1 MENISNN
8 KSIILFNLAT
18 NVLVVV
24 FITGASY
31 YHTPLNG
38 IKDTAVYGLHLIALQ
53 TSIAG
58 FIYLLTLSKWAFRL
72 VFGPLFFILS
82 CYSFWGYSQDISVTP
97 HLIQALLE
105 TKPDIAVDLISFP
118 YLIFI
123 SISIIILL
131 VLFRWQSSINNRLNW
146 PFYMIAS
153 LCCISVFWVL
163 EQKRPGSLKNRLP
176 YNIYYAVKSYM
187 EKPTLKLNKQIPDVS
202 YHSDE
207 LKMILVLG
215 ESVRADHLSINGYN
229 RPTTPKLKQQSGLI
243 SFPNVYTEH
252 TYTAVSL
259 PQILTNQGQVQSD
272 SEYYSIYD
280 ILDEANYKTYWVGNQ
295 TLEKSYTPIVKTNDS
310 IHLIDAF
317 KSVFSFDKLRD
328 ESLIPV
334 ASNILK
340 ENRRSV
346 ISLHMIG
353 SHWWYED
360 RYSTKEKKFNPVID
374 SKYIPSLT
382 SEQLINSYDNT
393 LLYLDKFISK
403 LIGILENQETPTVL
417 VYISDHG
424 EQLGEE
430 GKWLHAQS
438 GEAAKNPA
446 YLIWFSE
453 SYTKKYPKVVTN
465 IKEATKINSTTDRVF
480 YDILTLLG
488 ISFEKIKQ

>member
-1 MENISNN
+1 MENKNNN
-8 KSIILFNLAT
+8 KSIILFHLVT
-18 NVLVVV
+18 NLVVV
-24 FITGASY
+24 IFITGASY

-53 TSIAG
+53 TSVAG
-58 FIYLLTLSKWAFRL
+58 FIYLLTLSRWVFRL
-72 VFGPLFFILS
+72 VFGPLFFILC
-82 CYSFWGYSQDISVTP
+82 CYSFWGYSQDISITP
-97 HLIQALLE
+97 HLIQALFE
-105 TKPDIAVDLISFP
+105 TKPDIAIDLISFP

-123 SISIIILL
+123 GISIIILL
-131 VLFRWQSSINNRLNW
+131 VLIKWQSSINPRLNW
-146 PFYMIAS
+146 PVYLTAS
-153 LCCISVFWVL
+153 LCCISVFWIL

-176 YNIYYAVKSYM
+176 YNIYYAVKSYTK
-187 EKPTLKLNKQIPDVS
+187 KPNLKLNKQIPEVTH
-202 YHSDE
+202 HSDA

-229 RPTTPKLKQQSGLI
+229 RPTTPKLEQQNGLI

-259 PQILTNQGQVQSD
+259 PQILTNQGQVQND
-272 SEYYSIYD
+272 SEYFSIYD
-280 ILDEANYKTYWVGNQ
+280 ILNKANYKTYWVGNQ
-295 TLEKSYTPIVKTNDS
+295 ALEKSYTPIVKTNDS

-334 ASNILK
+334 AANIL
-340 ENRRSV
+340 EQNPRSV

-360 RYSTKEKKFNPVID
+360 RYSPKEKVFSPVID

-382 SEQLINSYDNT
+382 PEQLINSYDNT
-393 LLYLDKFISK
+393 LVYLDKFMNK
-403 LIGILENQETPTVL
+403 LIGVLEDEETPTVL

-424 EQLGEE
+424 EQLGED

-438 GEAAKNPA
+438 GKATKNPA
-446 YLIWFSE
+446 YMMWFSE
-453 SYTKKYPKVVTN
+453 SYTKKYPKVVN
-465 IKEATKINSTTDRVF
+465 ELKETTKINSTTDRVF
-480 YDILTLLG
+480 YDVLSLLG
-488 ISFEKIKQ
+488 INFANKL

>member
-1 MENISNN
+1 MENKNNN
-8 KSIILFNLAT
+8 KSIILFHLVT
-18 NVLVVV
+18 NLVVV
-24 FITGASY
+24 IFITGASY

-53 TSIAG
+53 TSVAG
-58 FIYLLTLSKWAFRL
+58 FIYLLTLSRWVFRL

-82 CYSFWGYSQDISVTP
+82 CYSFWGYSQDISITP

-105 TKPDIAVDLISFP
+105 TKPDIAIDLISFR
-118 YLIFI
+118 YLILI
-123 SISIIILL
+123 GISIIILL
-131 VLFRWQSSINNRLNW
+131 VLFKWQSSINPRLNW
-146 PFYMIAS
+146 PVNLTAS
-153 LCCISVFWVL
+153 LCCISIFWIL

-176 YNIYYAVKSYM
+176 YNIYYAVKSYTK
-187 EKPTLKLNKQIPDVS
+187 KPNLKLNKQIPEVPH
-202 YHSDE
+202 HSDA

-229 RPTTPKLKQQSGLI
+229 RPTTPKLEQQNGLI

-259 PQILTNQGQVQSD
+259 PQILTNQGQVQND
-272 SEYYSIYD
+272 SEYFSIYD
-280 ILDEANYKTYWVGNQ
+280 ILNKANYKTYWVGNQ

-334 ASNILK
+334 AANILK
-340 ENRRSV
+340 QNPRSV

-360 RYSTKEKKFNPVID
+360 RYSPKEKVFSPVID
-374 SKYIPSLT
+374 SKYIPSL
-382 SEQLINSYDNT
+382 SPKQLINSYDNT
-393 LLYLDKFISK
+393 IVYLDKFISK
-403 LIGILENQETPTVL
+403 LISILEDEETPTVL

-424 EQLGEE
+424 EQLGED

-446 YLIWFSE
+446 YIMWFSE
-453 SYTKKYPKVVTN
+453 SYSKKYPKVVTK
-465 IKEATKINSTTDRVF
+465 IKETAKINSTTDRVF
-480 YDILTLLG
+480 YDVLSLLG
-488 ISFEKIKQ
+488 INFANKL